1 MKKDKVLFVCANNR
15 IRSQIAA
22 AFLRR
27 LAGERFE
34 AYSACLDPGPPNP
47 LAIEAMLELGIDLPV
62 SQPDDLSILLNGE
75 ELFSYLITVCDT
87 GSLKRCP
94 VFPAMSD
101 ASTGAFRTRILKGHG
116 KTNLRQH
123 GMFVTEFGPLLLSS
137 SARRCKP

>member
-22 AFLRR
+22 AFLKR

-34 AYSACLDPGPPNP
+34 AYRACLDPGPPNP

-94 VFPAMSD
+94 VFP
-101 ASTGAFRTRILKGHG
+101 GNVR
-116 KTNLRQH
+116 RQH
-123 GMFVTEFGPLLLSS
+123 WSFPDPDIEGTWEDKLEATREVRDGIRAAVVEFIGENM
-137 SARRCKP
+137 